1 MCCAL
6 LGFILLRAQT
16 KASLRDSDANV
27 GKIRIYI
34 DQGHNPA
41 PHHNT
46 GAEGNGL
53 YEQDLTFDI
62 GHRLAAL
69 LTADGRFEVCLSR
82 PNEDSVLGLD
92 NVSSLQARVDGAI
105 DFEAD
110 YFISLHI
117 NAYTQDSANGIE
129 VLFSEKDM
137 ESYVMGRTLLYGM
150 LDSTGLEN
158 RGMKRG
164 ADLYVLKHAAMPAVL
179 LEMGFISNGDDAALL
194 SEHPELFAQGIYEG
208 ICDYFET
215 PYTLEISILLGV
227 IGISVIIVDI
237 LIFVLYTQT
246 KQKNAKQA
254 K

>member
-16 KASLRDSDANV
+16 KASLRDADTGIA
-27 GKIRIYI
+27 KIRIYI

-69 LTADGRFEVCLSR
+69 LAEDGRFEVCLSR
-82 PNEDSVLGLD
+82 PNEDSVLGTD

-117 NAYTQDSANGIE
+117 KR
-129 VLFSEKDM
+129 VLI
-137 ESYVMGRTLLYGM
+137 
-150 LDSTGLEN
+150 
-158 RGMKRG
+158 
-164 ADLYVLKHAAMPAVL
+164 
-179 LEMGFISNGDDAALL
+179 IS
-194 SEHPELFAQGIYEG
+194 
-208 ICDYFET
+208 
-215 PYTLEISILLGV
+215 
-227 IGISVIIVDI
+227 
-237 LIFVLYTQT
+237 
-246 KQKNAKQA
+246 
-254 K
+254 